1 MFCHSQ
7 EVSLAWLNSWLTS
20 RLHCRCLKSCQDV
33 GVACRSDLSNG
44 LLSGTVYLAQQPAS
58 QQLHDVVSSCLDSFL
73 TGDIHG
79 AYFRFDAESEDIRE
93 NIHNGVPAAAADTAS
108 EADMAGDDI
117 TSDSSSQA
125 SGFTTDADIID
136 DYLKAPSMR
145 RQWHPLTLV
154 VGVPA
159 LPKGALVEVQPEACT
174 VEAMTH
180 QEPAHGS
187 SDEEEGDTSQ
197 ERSCWGARLINQ
209 EGPMQGASTAH
220 CSSLTSHE
228 VYLCCQV
235 VFDSQPGSVVE
246 TVECLVDSLSNR
258 LKEAGMTTQH
268 IVSCTAYS
276 HTSSYASVK
285 SALTCFQKLW
295 LQKHESEVLV
305 LHVPVWMLM
314 TGVGAK
320 FQAIPEAFTCLK
332 LTAHRGNG

>member
-1 MFCHSQ
+1 M
-7 EVSLAWLNSWLTS
+7 
-20 RLHCRCLKSCQDV
+20 
-33 GVACRSDLSNG
+33 
-44 LLSGTVYLAQQPAS
+44 
-58 QQLHDVVSSCLDSFL
+58 DSFL

-79 AYFRFDAESEDIRE
+79 AYSRFDAESEDIKE
-93 NIHNGVPAAAADTAS
+93 NIHNGIPAAAAADTAS
-108 EADMAGDDI
+108 EADMA
-117 TSDSSSQA
+117 SDSSSQA

-180 QEPAHGS
+180 QEPSHGS
-187 SDEEEGDTSQ
+187 SDEEEGNTSQ
-197 ERSCWGARLINQ
+197 ERSCWGARLVNQ
-209 EGPMQGASTAH
+209 EGPVQGASTVH

-235 VFDSQPGSVVE
+235 VFNSQPGSVAE
-246 TVECLVDSLSNR
+246 IVECVVDSLSNR
-258 LKEAGMTTQH
+258 LKEAGMTTRH
-268 IVSCTAYS
+268 VVSCTAYS
-276 HTSSYASVK
+276 HTSSYASVN
-285 SALTCFQKLW
+285 SALNCFQKVW
-295 LQKHESEVLV
+295 LQKHESQVLV
-305 LHVPVWMLM
+305 LHVPVWLLM

-320 FQAIPEAFTCLK
+320 LQANPESFTCLK